1 MPIISDTDPAEVEWI
16 KNATTLWGIPLHP
29 LGELDLYDFYTQ
41 TIRESPEKHHSMAG
55 GKLQVIFTII
65 VLSIHVRNFI
75 VSSKMIAS
83 SPHSLAPWCCL
94 ISAFLGFVAG
104 STYIFAFLGL
114 LLKCRVVVWLVL
126 FKLALVY
133 FFNSLILLQKAYLV
147 LYRKKWI
154 IYISIPFMLMQLG
167 FGVFSIYF
175 SYVKL
180 EAEADCTLHYC
191 IYLIYYW
198 LVISIPLN
206 VFFSVIFSRV
216 AFQQY
221 SVYGSDAWKRL
232 ARDGIQAMCLA
243 VFCNLF
249 FCALLMFQIGK
260 SRSDNCFVL
269 DLVIVTTIL
278 VNHCQN
284 MRKVSR
290 ISNRP
295 KTSYIP
301 GYSQIDTE
309 NSKQ

>member
-180 EAEADCTLHYC
+180 EAEADCTLHY
-191 IYLIYYW
+191 
-198 LVISIPLN
+198 
-206 VFFSVIFSRV
+206 
-216 AFQQY
+216 Y